1 MVAGPSPSA
10 ILWVR
15 VVGRFLKSVVAR
27 RAGVAVDVVELVAP
41 RQSWGRRDL
50 VWLGGT
56 HDATRSTEV
65 SWQEPP
71 SGSSAV
77 DGASHVALPPAGTL
91 ATDEMALPTTVP
103 AASTTFSPMT

>member
-1 MVAGPSPSA
+1 MAVFRRATS
-10 ILWVR
+10 
-15 VVGRFLKSVVAR
+15 VVGAAGSGLAR
-27 RAGVAVDVVELVAP
+27 
-41 RQSWGRRDL
+41 
-50 VWLGGT
+50 GT

-103 AASTTFSPMT
+103 AASTTFSPMK